1 MNSILVN
8 AILQELS
15 WKLTDLATAGRNS
28 MIDLRRLPLTPP
40 EYDQLKELLG
50 RGELAIELNALGV
63 SNIVETRFSGVWW
76 VTHMNA
82 AGDKVGDVL
91 EVALVP
97 ELVGATTSEVATA
110 AEALSGILLDTS
122 TSVADSADPR

>member
-8 AILQELS
+8 AILRELS
-15 WKLTDLATAGRNS
+15 SKLTDLATADRNS

-40 EYDQLKELLG
+40 EYDQLKKLLG

-63 SNIVETRFSGVWW
+63 SKIVETAFSGVWW

-82 AGDKVGDVL
+82 AGEKVGDAL
-91 EVALVP
+91 EVGLVP
-97 ELVGATTSEVATA
+97 ELVGTTTSEVAVA
-110 AEALSGILLDTS
+110 AESLSGIVLDDS

>member
-8 AILQELS
+8 AILQELI

-122 TSVADSADPR
+122 TVADSADPR